1 MPDLSFLLTYGAA
14 EYYVALEWVAVVV
27 AVIIM
32 ISSLD
37 DLFIDGYYWL
47 REGYRALTIQR
58 VYRPLTPEQL
68 IEKPPQP
75 FAIMIPA
82 WQESDVIAIMLE
94 TMVATVDYRDYVIF
108 VGTYPNDPAT
118 MTEVE
123 RMKRRFKQLQRV
135 EVPHPGPTCKADC
148 LNWVIQ
154 AILLYEQEHAIEFA
168 GVILH
173 DSEDVIH
180 PLELHL
186 FNYLIPRKDL
196 VQLPVVSLERHW
208 YELVACTY
216 MDEFAEWHGKDLP
229 VRESLSGMVPSAGVG
244 TAFSRRAILALC
256 AESSN
261 QPFNTDSLTED
272 YDVGL
277 RLSRLGMQS
286 IFVRFPVQYKVKRVS
301 MMGHEHTGELSMPLC
316 VREFFPDRF
325 RAAYRQK
332 ARWTLGIAL
341 QSWRQIGWPGTLA
354 TKYLLFRDRKTLVTS
369 LVSILAYVL
378 VLNFLGFYVASLLGY
393 GTLRFP
399 PVFADNPWLG
409 PVLWFNMVA
418 LILRVVQRVYFVNR
432 IYGLEQ
438 AMLSVPRMVICN
450 GVNFMATARAWR
462 LFIDNL
468 LFGTRVSWD
477 KTMHAFPSADQLQM
491 RRQRLGDLLLA
502 WQVLDEGRLKAAL
515 TQQQDHQVPL
525 GRLLVSQGW
534 LDDETLAE
542 AISAQAALPRGR
554 LDEQRVRSHA
564 GEVSPALCV
573 RHRAIPFGVDVDGVP
588 RVAVGG
594 PLSPDALAEFAAEL
608 GVTPHQVIA
617 REGEVAAAL
626 RLLADQ
632 GATFEASAANVP
644 LIGDLL
650 IELGLVNRA
659 AFDLAMAEYQPERDG
674 RIGDFLVARG
684 VVTREAIEAAVQEQ
698 RHRSTA
704 PAE

>member
-1 MPDLSFLLTYGAA
+1 MSDLSFLLTYGAA
-14 EYYVALEWVAVVV
+14 EYYAALEWAAVAV

-37 DLFIDGYYWL
+37 DLFIDAYYWV

-68 IEKPPQP
+68 IEKSPQP

-94 TMVATVDYRDYVIF
+94 TMVASVDYRDYVIF

-118 MTEVE
+118 ITEVE
-123 RMKRRFKQLQRV
+123 RMKRRFMQLQRV

-154 AILLYEQEHAIEFA
+154 AILLYEEQNNIEFA
-168 GVILH
+168 GMILH

-180 PLELHL
+180 PLELYL

-208 YELVACTY
+208 YELVAGTY
-216 MDEFAEWHGKDLP
+216 MDEFAEWHAKDLP

-256 AESSN
+256 SDSNN

-286 IFVRFPVQYKVKRVS
+286 IFVRFPVQYQVKRVS
-301 MMGHEHTGELSMPLC
+301 IMGHESTTALSMPLC
-316 VREFFPDRF
+316 VREFFPDKF

-341 QSWRQIGWPGTLA
+341 QSWRQMGWPGSLA

-378 VLNFLGFYVASLLGY
+378 VLNFLGFYIASVLGHGGVRY
-393 GTLRFP
+393 P
-399 PVFADNPWLG
+399 PVFLENPWLE

-418 LILRVVQRVYFVNR
+418 LVLRVVQRVYFVNR
-432 IYGLEQ
+432 LYGVEQ
-438 AMLSVPRMVICN
+438 ALLSVPRMIICN
-450 GVNFMATARAWR
+450 AVNFMATARAWR

-491 RRQRLGDLLLA
+491 RRQRLGDLLMA
-502 WQVLDEGRLKAAL
+502 WQVLDESRLKAAL
-515 TQQQDHQVPL
+515 SQQEQRQVPL
-525 GRLLVSQGW
+525 GRLLVSEGW

-542 AISAQAALPRGR
+542 AISAQAGLPRAH
-554 LDEQRVRSHA
+554 LDALRVRSHA
-564 GEVSPALCV
+564 GEISPGLSV
-573 RHRAIPFGVDVDGVP
+573 RHRAIPFGSDTDGVP
-588 RVAVGG
+588 QVAVGG
-594 PLSPDALAEFAAEL
+594 PLSPDALADLAAEL
-608 GVTPHQVIA
+608 GVEPRQVIA
-617 REGEVAAAL
+617 RESEVAAAL

-632 GATFEASAANVP
+632 GTTFDASGANVP

-650 IELGLVNRA
+650 IDLGLVNRA
-659 AFDLAMAEYQPERDG
+659 AFDLAMTDYQPERDG
-674 RIGDFLVARG
+674 RIGDLLVKQK
-684 VVTREAIEAAVQEQ
+684 VVTREAVEAAVQEQ
-698 RHRSTA
+698 RRRMMA
-704 PAE
+704 LGE